1 MKLKDLLNHKF
12 IFNERFS
19 SKWKVIKTVKTLV
32 SLCFLKQYVYSVEF
46 SIQVSYP
53 YILVLIAYEISF
65 EFSRI
70 IKFTFS
76 FVTLFCLVVWW
87 FYVEKGELHA
97 QKDIIWIFSPFCP
110 YHLEYCQWHS
120 RQAVFIWLNIICL
133 KSIYWVEWI
142 HGSIFYFSVF

>member
-12 IFNERFS
+12 IFNERLS
-19 SKWKVIKTVKTLV
+19 SKWKVIKTVKTFGAIMFFKTICLQFRV
-32 SLCFLKQYVYSVEF
+32 FNTD
-46 SIQVSYP
+46 SYP

-87 FYVEKGELHA
+87 FYVKMGELHA

-120 RQAVFIWLNIICL
+120 RQSVFIWLNIICL
-133 KSIYWVEWI
+133 KSIYWVEWV